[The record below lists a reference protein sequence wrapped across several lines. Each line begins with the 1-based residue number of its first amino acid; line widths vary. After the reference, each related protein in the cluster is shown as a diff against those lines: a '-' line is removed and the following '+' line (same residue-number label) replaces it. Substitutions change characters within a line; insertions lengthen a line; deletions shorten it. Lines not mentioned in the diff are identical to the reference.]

1 MVMDCALEV
10 SFLKVLGGMVVSVML
25 GSEFVGF
32 IFRGRRVYFPQEYI
46 CRVLKNFSDCGICS
60 ISERLRRYF
69 TTMKLCSESTKG
81 GCDFGNFLGKC
92 RCESVF
98 SLWIFPA
105 LRVVQSA
112 GRRGVRWKWGDRFG

>member
-69 TTMKLCSESTKG
+69 TTMKL
-81 GCDFGNFLGKC
+81 
-92 RCESVF
+92 
-98 SLWIFPA
+98 
-105 LRVVQSA
+105 
-112 GRRGVRWKWGDRFG
+112 